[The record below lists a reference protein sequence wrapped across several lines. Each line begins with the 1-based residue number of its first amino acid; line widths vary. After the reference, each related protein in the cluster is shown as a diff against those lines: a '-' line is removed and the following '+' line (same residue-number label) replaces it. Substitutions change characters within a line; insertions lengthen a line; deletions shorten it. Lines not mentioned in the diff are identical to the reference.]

1 MRDCNLPPIYRIQP
15 RMILHIKFLAT
26 ISLILSFSS
35 FADISVTSV
44 NNSKNEHKIIRDL
57 QLLQTTYD
65 LSPWIYTN
73 IIQVDKNAKT
83 PRSHPVLTMS
93 TQEDYLNNNIKLLS
107 SFLHEQLHWHVIMN
121 GKGSKNEFRAAIYH
135 EFPDVQFK
143 RPLGSGSKG
152 GTLSHI
158 VVCYLEF
165 VALSELVGREQAIKN
180 LSTNEYY
187 TWVYQMVINPKNK
200 SKLDK
205 LLKKFDLE
213 LRSKS

>member
-1 MRDCNLPPIYRIQP
+1 M
-15 RMILHIKFLAT
+15 HIKYLSA

-35 FADISVTSV
+35 FADVSVTSV
-44 NNSKNEHKIIRDL
+44 NNSASEHKIIRDL
-57 QLLQTTYD
+57 ELLQRTYD

-73 IIQVDKNAKT
+73 IIEVDEKAKI
-83 PRSHPVLTMS
+83 PHSHPVLTMS

-107 SFLHEQLHWHVIMN
+107 SFLHEQFHWHVILN
-121 GKGSKNEFRAAIYH
+121 GKGSKNEFRKAINIA
-135 EFPDVQFK
+135 FPDVQFK

-180 LSTNEYY
+180 VSTNEYY
-187 TWVYQMVINPKNK
+187 TWVYQTVINPANHN
-200 SKLDK
+200 KLDK
-205 LLKKFDLE
+205 LLIKFGLE
-213 LRSKS
+213 FRLNNS